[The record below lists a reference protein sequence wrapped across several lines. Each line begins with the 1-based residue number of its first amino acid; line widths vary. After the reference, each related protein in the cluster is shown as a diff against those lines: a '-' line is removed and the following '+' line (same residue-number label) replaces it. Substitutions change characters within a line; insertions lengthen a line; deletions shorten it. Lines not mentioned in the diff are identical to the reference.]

1 MPGVAEPFFLVNTE
15 ANLLF
20 KALALS
26 RLSVAVVSLTD
37 NDETPTLS
45 LRHSLMK
52 DQSFL
57 LLVLG
62 SNIVYAVY
70 LAVILI

>member
-15 ANLLF
+15 GNWLF

-62 SNIVYAVY
+62 SDIVYAVY
-70 LAVILI
+70 LAVFLI